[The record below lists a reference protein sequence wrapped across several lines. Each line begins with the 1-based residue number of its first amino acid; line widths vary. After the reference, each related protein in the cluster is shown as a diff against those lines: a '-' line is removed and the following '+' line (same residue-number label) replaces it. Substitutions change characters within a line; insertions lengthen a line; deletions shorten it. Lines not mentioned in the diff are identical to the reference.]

1 MTARSNLYATLS
13 LRAHTVSELVA
24 RLPYSKHTIYKA
36 LGALANDKLIRRRR
50 ENGRTV
56 AEIADNY
63 TAQKLR
69 EIHIKSLSHGID
81 PGKLTRRS
89 TLDVWKRLTEPRSLE
104 ELQRSTGLSY
114 PWVRKI
120 ARFLVD
126 SDLAVY
132 KKRKP
137 MIIALNGKH
146 ELNML
151 LRRFVPQE
159 ERKREK
165 VYYSGSV
172 PFERLVRTPG
182 ESERILYEGID
193 SPLTIR
199 NTGFHVKGEGK
210 LCVLESVEEEIGP
223 EDLFLRDIRT
233 PEGVED
239 FCLLLIASGRLDYGR
254 LLELAKEKDLVN
266 VVGCYLDIL
275 SDIGVALD
283 EAVIREFRKN
293 LSRRKSVLLREE
305 RKYGKGGWEGRYEGK
320 WNLDLYLDIGAIRHG
335 VRSHGLPRTAGRSQE

>member
-1 MTARSNLYATLS
+1 MTARSTLYATLS
-13 LRAHTVSELVA
+13 IRPHAVRELVA
-24 RLPYSKHTIYKA
+24 KLPYSKHTIYKA
-36 LGALANDKLIRRRR
+36 LGALANDKLIRRRK

-56 AEIADNY
+56 AEISDNY

-89 TLDVWKRLTEPRSLE
+89 TIDVWKRLTEPRSLE

-126 SDLAVY
+126 SNLAVY
-132 KKRKP
+132 RKRKP
-137 MIIALNGKH
+137 MIIALNENH
-146 ELNML
+146 ELNLL
-151 LRRFVPQE
+151 LRRFVSQE

-172 PFERLVRTPG
+172 PFERLVRTPP
-182 ESERILYEGID
+182 EIERILYEGID

-199 NTGFHVKGEGK
+199 NTGFHIRGEGK
-210 LCVLESVEEEIGP
+210 LCVLESVKEEIGP
-223 EDLFLRDIRT
+223 EELFLRDVRT

-254 LLELAKEKDLVN
+254 LFELAKEKVLVN

-283 EAVIREFRKN
+283 EAVIGEFRKN
-293 LSRRKSVLLREE
+293 LSKRKSVLLKEE
-305 RKYGKGGWEGRYEGK
+305 RKYGKGGWESGYEK
-320 WNLDLYLDIGAIRHG
+320 RWNVDLYLDMGAIRHG
-335 VRSHGLPRTAGRSQE
+335 VRSHGLPRATNRSEA